1 MFSRHAPSAARPS
14 LHKFVILPYIFH
26 HKNLLNGIIQ
36 RTFTMAKTATETLN
50 TDMIIQVND
59 YLITWIEG
67 FLIDRKARGLTENT
81 LLFYTRK
88 LRQFHEFSE
97 GQAVTRVSQIDAN
110 LIRQFLLWLETTGHN
125 PGGVL

>member
-1 MFSRHAPSAARPS
+1 
-14 LHKFVILPYIFH
+14 
-26 HKNLLNGIIQ
+26 
-36 RTFTMAKTATETLN
+36 MAKLASEIMN

-59 YLITWIEG
+59 YLITWIDG

-110 LIRQFLLWLETTGHN
+110 PIRQFLLWLETTGHN
-125 PGGVL
+125 PGGVLTDVRALISFLLWFEIETDELTAIYKVKASKVDME